1 MEALDRCWAGVINAD
16 YRGDAEFEVKVGDRI
31 AQQIIE
37 VIMMPDVAEVDD
49 LDSTARGSSGFAST
63 GI

>member
-1 MEALDRCWAGVINAD
+1 M
-16 YRGDAEFEVKVGDRI
+16 KVGDRI

-37 VIMMPDVAEVDD
+37 VIMMPDVAEVYD
-49 LDSTARGSSGFAST
+49 LDSTARGSCGFGST